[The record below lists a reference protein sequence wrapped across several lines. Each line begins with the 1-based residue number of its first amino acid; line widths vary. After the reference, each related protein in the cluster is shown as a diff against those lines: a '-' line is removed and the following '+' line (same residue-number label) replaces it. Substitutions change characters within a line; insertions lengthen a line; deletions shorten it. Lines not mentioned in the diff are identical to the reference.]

1 MGKLVKIENTLA
13 IRKSA
18 DLSEYLKPMSRD
30 IFLFSTKIGNTYKL
44 KDKIPLLKLEVGER
58 LYFKH
63 APSKYED
70 NVIAIYTKDDHLVGY
85 VPEADSAI
93 FARLMDAG
101 KMLFANVKSKSH
113 GTSVPLIDID
123 IYLQDF

>member
-1 MGKLVKIENTLA
+1 MWHSLNPFQLLD
-13 IRKSA
+13 KSW
-18 DLSEYLKPMSRD
+18 S
-30 IFLFSTKIGNTYKL
+30 
-44 KDKIPLLKLEVGER
+44 
-58 LYFKH
+58 LYFSGRGLSL
-63 APSKYED
+63 ASNRMTLSNSSIGSPRF
-70 NVIAIYTKDDHLVGY
+70 IAIYTKDNHLVGY

-101 KMLFANVKSKSH
+101 KMLFANVKSKNH